1 MRTPRAQR
9 LYETAAWR
17 NYIVAAVGGV
27 KNEAARSVLKLDEEE
42 EDEAPRRGGAGVK
55 E

>member
-1 MRTPRAQR
+1 MRTPRAPR
-9 LYETAAWR
+9 LYETAGRR
-17 NYIVAAVGGV
+17 NDIVAAVGGV

-42 EDEAPRRGGAGVK
+42 EDEEPRRGGAGVK

>member
-1 MRTPRAQR
+1 MRTPCAPR
-9 LYETAAWR
+9 LYETAGRR
-17 NYIVAAVGGV
+17 NDIVAVVGEV

-42 EDEAPRRGGAGVK
+42 EEEGPRRGGAGVK